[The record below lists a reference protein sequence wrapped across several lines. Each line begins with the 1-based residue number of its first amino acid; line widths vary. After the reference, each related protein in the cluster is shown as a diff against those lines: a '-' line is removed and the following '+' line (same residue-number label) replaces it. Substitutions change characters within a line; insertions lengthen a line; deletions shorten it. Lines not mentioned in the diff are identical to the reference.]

1 MDTARLHSRVFVLLP
16 SYPFQF
22 TIFGPSW
29 AEKVIVDTDHAG
41 VPPGTWHH
49 CSQAFEDR
57 LREKALMSD
66 DESQVRRIQELLGRL
81 EAFRENGLLL
91 LPGEMADEPAHAA
104 QE

>member
-1 MDTARLHSRVFVLLP
+1 MITDRLPNRIFVLLP

-41 VPPGTWHH
+41 IPPGTWHH

-57 LREKALMSD
+57 LREKALLSD
-66 DESQVRRIQELLGRL
+66 DESQVRRIQELLRRL
-81 EAFRENGLLL
+81 EAFRENGSLS
-91 LPGEMADEPAHAA
+91 LPGEITDEPAHAV
-104 QE
+104 QK